1 MMFRFAYPV
10 LLFMLVVVAG
20 WVAVSLWRK
29 PSSIAYSTTSG
40 LAQLAGSG
48 NHFLGRVP
56 MVLRAVCLVLLIL
69 AGSRPEF
76 YNVSRDIRSPGV
88 DIVLCLDTSG
98 SMQALDFQL
107 MGNRFPDLRLLR
119 K

>member
-29 PSSIAYSTTSG
+29 PSSITYSTASG

-69 AGSRPEF
+69 AASRPQF

-107 MGNRFPDLRLLR
+107 DG
-119 K
+119 